1 MILAWIFLCPTAII
15 DARAAKGVLTKG
27 GWYKLHRNCQMLAV
41 TLTIIGY
48 VLITSDETVKID
60 EESSDTRRQHQLIGT
75 VVTFLS
81 IFEVCHGLLR
91 NIISGAKKE
100 GYDKEKHPHGP
111 RRIIFNVLHILTGIT
126 LIFLAWSNVYTG
138 TYIDCAGD
146 ACDDEVGWV
155 KTPVQKVLAAG
166 IYFALI
172 AYILMG
178 ILQLAKNKGFV
189 SSETIVGLRVQ
200 EEFPPTKMLLGRRPR
215 QDVRVMGAGGAV

>member
-126 LIFLAWSNVYTG
+126 LIFLAWSNVYRH
-138 TYIDCAGD
+138 
-146 ACDDEVGWV
+146 
-155 KTPVQKVLAAG
+155 LHR
-166 IYFALI
+166 
-172 AYILMG
+172 
-178 ILQLAKNKGFV
+178 
-189 SSETIVGLRVQ
+189 LR
-200 EEFPPTKMLLGRRPR
+200 GRRLRRRGRLGQNAGPEGACGWDLLR
-215 QDVRVMGAGGAV
+215 ADRVHPHGHPAAREEQGVRVERNDC